1 MNAERLKYK
10 EITDSILR
18 SFYEVYNEPSDGL
31 YMIIR
36 EKISVMIRVDRR
48 LSSYNIGIN
57 SMVSNPD
64 MYKNMELSCVY
75 MVKDRLKGLYK
86 SLLIIV

>member
-18 SFYEVYNEPSDGL
+18 SFYEVYNEPGDGL

-36 EKISVMIRVDRR
+36 EKISVMIRADRR

-57 SMVSNPD
+57 SMASNHD
-64 MYKNMELSCVY
+64 MYKKNGNFLLLY
-75 MVKDRLKGLYK
+75 GKRQLKGF
-86 SLLIIV
+86 I